1 MLKIKREK
9 TFLKDLRKAKMT
21 DKQYGR
27 FILYISK
34 LINKE
39 ILPKEAKD
47 HSLTGEWKD
56 VREFHIGGNFVVLYK
71 VEPEEIILI
80 RIGCHTQVFKKF

>member
-1 MLKIKREK
+1 VLKIKREK
-9 TFLKDLRKAKMT
+9 TFLKDLRKTKMT
-21 DKQYGR
+21 DEQYGK

-39 ILPKEAKD
+39 MLPKEAKD

-56 VREFHIGGNFVVLYK
+56 VREFHIGGDLVVLYK
-71 VEPEEIILI
+71 IESNGIILI
-80 RIGCHTQVFKKF
+80 RIGCHAQVFKKF

>member
-1 MLKIKREK
+1 MLKVKREK

-21 DKQYGR
+21 DEQYGR

-56 VREFHIGGNFVVLYK
+56 VREFHIGGDLVVLYNL
-71 VEPEEIILI
+71 PSRQNITSDL
-80 RIGCHTQVFKKF
+80 Q